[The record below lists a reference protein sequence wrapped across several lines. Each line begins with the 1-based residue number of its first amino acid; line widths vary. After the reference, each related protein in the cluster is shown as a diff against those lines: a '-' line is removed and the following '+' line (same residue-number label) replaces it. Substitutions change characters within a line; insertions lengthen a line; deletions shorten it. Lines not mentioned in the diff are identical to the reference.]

1 MSPLARHAAVLMIAG
16 LASSSVWAAEG
27 NSAKVLVVPVANAAA
42 SEATLV
48 DTMKTSA
55 VDIETAAATPVA
67 SSPVA
72 PLAVAAA
79 EQPADEAVTD
89 AVAPNFAPL
98 PTARS
103 DAFAKPVVKPAKR
116 IVRARTQAAPEVIR
130 VASDADRASKRR
142 LTYPGPVLIG
152 VFR

>member
-27 NSAKVLVVPVANAAA
+27 NSTKVLVVPVAN
-42 SEATLV
+42 EATANEATIV

-55 VDIETAAATPVA
+55 VGIETSVGTPVA
-67 SSPVA
+67 TSV
-72 PLAVAAA
+72 AVAAA

-103 DAFAKPVVKPAKR
+103 DAFAKPAAKPAKR
-116 IVRARTQAAPEVIR
+116 VVRVRTPQAAPEVIR